1 MWLNCPCAKGLSHVT
16 CMLYVCY
23 MFSNHITCF
32 KASVYRGLRPIML
45 YGYMFLRNSFFIQH
59 RDTACGLRSPR
70 LRGSEVPPFSRE
82 VKITSLDNL
91 ISSAISLPAL
101 YLCGHRDRTLR
112 NPAGR

>member
-32 KASVYRGLRPIML
+32 KASDYRGLRPIML

-70 LRGSEVPPFSRE
+70 LRGVGGAP
-82 VKITSLDNL
+82 L
-91 ISSAISLPAL
+91 LP
-101 YLCGHRDRTLR
+101 
-112 NPAGR
+112 